1 MVFPGEK
8 SKKRLGRRKITAVN
22 EKRVKDLMVPI
33 DEYPVVSIE
42 ATLLDVVNA
51 LHESHSAGPPDREP
65 PRAVL
70 VMDEQKRIVGK
81 IGHLLVLKAVESQQ
95 HIKCTINALTSGGVG
110 QEFVEWMVENLRF
123 WQEDISDLCRRVRK
137 MPVKE
142 AMLPIHESIDAES
155 SLGEAIHGFVAWQT
169 LSLLVTRQGEIVG
182 ILRLADVYQ
191 AVAAEIR
198 NARDEDAK
206 GEKYE

>member
-1 MVFPGEK
+1 
-8 SKKRLGRRKITAVN
+8 LGTRKVIAMN

-33 DEYPVVSIE
+33 DEYPVVPIE

-51 LHESHSAGPPDREP
+51 LYEAQISGPPDRES

-70 VMDEQKRIVGK
+70 VMDDQKRIVGK
-81 IGHLLVLKAVESQQ
+81 IGHLLVLKALESQQ
-95 HIKCTINALTSGGVG
+95 HVKCTINALTSGGVG

-123 WQEDISDLCRRVRK
+123 WQEDIPALCRRVRN

-142 AMLPIHESIDAES
+142 AMLPVRESIDAES

-182 ILRLADVYQ
+182 ILRLADLYH
-191 AVAAEIR
+191 AVGAEIR
-198 NARDEDAK
+198 NIQCEGA
-206 GEKYE
+206 